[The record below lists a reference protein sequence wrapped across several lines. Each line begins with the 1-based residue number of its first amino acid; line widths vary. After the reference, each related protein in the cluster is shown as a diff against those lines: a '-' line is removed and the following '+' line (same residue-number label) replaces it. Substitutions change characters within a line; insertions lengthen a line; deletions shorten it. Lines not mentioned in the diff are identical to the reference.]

1 LAAPGPLFLS
11 RDLGGLRLHLHRTR
25 AFKTVFVKLAFHADL
40 DAGTAARA
48 LVPRVLGRGTRS
60 LPSLKALQERL
71 DEMFGASLAGE
82 PRKVG
87 ERHLVVFRAE
97 CLADRVAGRPLLAE
111 TARLLGELLH
121 APAVDADGGLRAEV
135 VEQER
140 KVMAD
145 EAAAVFDD
153 KARFARHR
161 LIEIMCRGEPYA
173 RPSIGREAEIR
184 ALSVEDVRRAYRALL
199 DRAPADLFL
208 VGDLGW
214 REAESFAATLRLA
227 GRARLARPRAP
238 VRRRPRRARVVVER
252 QPVEQGKLE
261 MGFRTPVTMRHRLY
275 PGLVMA
281 NMLFGGSPTGRLF
294 KIVREKASL
303 CYSISSGI
311 ERTKGLVFVQ
321 AGIDPDR
328 FSRARR
334 MILAQLSELARG
346 RIAEE
351 EEHQARA
358 TLLSTLRALGDRPG
372 AMVEFAL
379 ERAVNGLPADLAGAM
394 EAIRRV
400 PAREIAGAARTVR
413 LDTVYFLRNG

>member
-1 LAAPGPLFLS
+1 MPAPAPLFRS
-11 RDLGGLRLHLHRTR
+11 RDLGGLRLQLHRTR
-25 AFKTVFVKLAFHADL
+25 AFKTVFAKLAFHADL
-40 DAGTAARA
+40 DADTAARA
-48 LVPRVLGRGTRS
+48 LVPRVLGRGTRA
-60 LPSLKALQERL
+60 LPSLKAVQERL
-71 DEMFGASLAGE
+71 DEMFGASLSGE

-97 CLADRVAGRPLLAE
+97 CLADRIAGRPLLAE
-111 TARLLGELLH
+111 MGRLLGEMLH
-121 APAVDADGGLRAEV
+121 EPAADRDGGLRAEV

-140 KVMAD
+140 KLMAD

-184 ALSVEDVRRAYRALL
+184 ALSVEDVRRAHRWLL

-214 REAESFAATLRLA
+214 RDAEAFAAALRLA
-227 GRARLARPRAP
+227 GRARLARPRPP
-238 VRRRPRRARVVVER
+238 VRRRARRARVVVER

-261 MGFRTPVTMRHRLY
+261 MGFRTQVTMQHPLY
-275 PGLVMA
+275 PALAMA

-294 KIVREKASL
+294 KNVREKASL
-303 CYSISSGI
+303 CYSISSGV

-328 FSRARR
+328 FARARR
-334 MILAQLSELARG
+334 MILAELSELAAG
-346 RIAEE
+346 RIAAEE
-351 EEHQARA
+351 EQQARA
-358 TLLSTLRALGDRPG
+358 TLLSALRSLRDRPG
-372 AMVEFAL
+372 ALVDFAL
-379 ERAVNGLPADLAGAM
+379 ERAVNGLRADLFGMMA
-394 EAIRRV
+394 AIRRV
-400 PAREIAGAARTVR
+400 EARDVARAARSVR
-413 LDTVYFLRNG
+413 LDTVYFLRN